1 MADTAVTGPR
11 GEPAVDRKHMAF
23 EMDRGV
29 YARAA
34 IGLIVL
40 ASDQTVEYEFRR
52 IFDLPGVALYQSR
65 IYNDA
70 TITPETLKAMEGGM
84 TEAASLILPGIPLDV
99 VAYGCTSGAMT
110 IGDDRVA
117 ELIHKVRPGVA
128 CTTPMKATLAA
139 LEALGARR
147 IALLTPYLDEI
158 NQTMRGFIEAR
169 GVSVPVMGSFNEP
182 NDNKVGRISP
192 ASIRA
197 AVLELGRSELVDA
210 VFVACTALRVVEIA
224 AEIETELGKPV
235 TSSNQ
240 AMAWHCLRLAGIDD
254 PRPHLGRLFTLPLAG
269 QRPAS

>member
-1 MADTAVTGPR
+1 MADTAVTETGS
-11 GEPAVDRKHMAF
+11 ELAINKQHMAF
-23 EMDRGV
+23 EMDQGV

-40 ASDQTVEYEFRR
+40 ASDQTVEYEFRG
-52 IFDLPGVALYQSR
+52 IFDLPGVALYESR
-65 IYNDA
+65 IYNDT

-84 TEAASLILPGIPLDV
+84 TEAARLILPGIPLDV

-110 IGDDRVA
+110 IGDDKVA
-117 ELIHKVRPGVA
+117 ELIHKVRPGVT
-128 CTTPMKATLAA
+128 CTSPIKAAMAA
-139 LEALGARR
+139 FKVLGARR

-158 NQTMRGFIEAR
+158 NQSMRAYIEAR

-182 NDNKVGRISP
+182 DDNKVGRISP

-197 AVLELGRSELVDA
+197 AALELGRSELVDA
-210 VFVACTALRVVEIA
+210 VFIACTALRVVEIA

-235 TSSNQ
+235 TSSNH

-254 PRPHLGRLFTLPLAG
+254 PQPDLGRLFTLPLAG
-269 QRPAS
+269 PPS

>member
-1 MADTAVTGPR
+1 MPDTAVTGTGSELVIDKR
-11 GEPAVDRKHMAF
+11 HMAF

-40 ASDQTVEYEFRR
+40 ASDQTVEYEFRG
-52 IFDLPGVALYQSR
+52 IFDLPGVALYESR
-65 IYNDA
+65 IYNDT

-110 IGDDRVA
+110 IGDDKVA

-128 CTTPMKATLAA
+128 CTSPMKAALAA
-139 LEALGARR
+139 FEAFGARR
-147 IALLTPYLDEI
+147 IALLTPYMDEI
-158 NQTMRGFIEAR
+158 NRTMRDFIEAR
-169 GVSVPVMGSFNEP
+169 GFSVPVMGSFNEP

-197 AVLELGRSELVDA
+197 AALELGSSDRIDA

-224 AEIETELGKPV
+224 AGIESELGKPV
-235 TSSNQ
+235 TSSNH

-254 PRPHLGRLFTLPLAG
+254 PQPHLGRLFTLPLPG
-269 QRPAS
+269 